1 MAHTNRSKLIRK
13 IALVV
18 SLGLLLLWI
27 VLGTGASLAWF
38 TDTSTPVKNIFNV
51 ANFDLEV
58 SFRDE
63 QGNWKPIEGRSDI
76 FDDEVLYEP
85 GYVQVV
91 YLRIENK
98 GNIPLDCKTA
108 VSVMNY
114 TTATNYYGQ
123 EFVLHE
129 YLKFG
134 VAYADSEAAMDA
146 LVENRTQ
153 AKMIA
158 SDDLSDYASDV
169 GSLNAGREKYMVIVV
184 RMPEEVTNEANY
196 RKNEIPMVELGIVMQ
211 ATQQGGT

>member
-1 MAHTNRSKLIRK
+1 
-13 IALVV
+13 
-18 SLGLLLLWI
+18 
-27 VLGTGASLAWF
+27 
-38 TDTSTPVKNIFNV
+38 FNV

-76 FDDEVLYEP
+76 FDDEALYEP

-196 RKNEIPMVELGIVMQ
+196 RKHEIPMVELGIVMQ

>member
-1 MAHTNRSKLIRK
+1 MANINRGKLFRK

-18 SLGLLLLWI
+18 SLGLLLLWV

-38 TDTSTPVKNIFNV
+38 TDTSTPVKNILNV

-63 QGNWKPIEGRSDI
+63 QGNWKTIEGRSDI
-76 FDDEVLYEP
+76 FDDAALYEP

-98 GNIPLDCKTA
+98 GDIPFDCKTA
-108 VSVMNY
+108 VSVMGY
-114 TTATNYYGQ
+114 TTATDYYGQ
-123 EFVLHE
+123 EFVLQE

-134 VAYADSEAAMDA
+134 VAYADSEEAMDA
-146 LVENRTQ
+146 LVETRTQ
-153 AKMIA
+153 AKVIA
-158 SDDLSDYASDV
+158 KDDLSDYASNI
-169 GSLNAGREKYMVIVV
+169 GSLNAGEEKYMVIVV

-196 RKNEIPMVELGIVMQ
+196 RRDEIPMVELGIVVQ
-211 ATQQGGT
+211 AMQQGGS